1 MSTQRNATQAAMEA
15 IVLAGGLGTRLRAV
29 VADVPKPM
37 APVGGRPFLAFVL
50 DRLVDAGFATAILA
64 VGYRFELIRS
74 HFGDGYRGLR
84 LAYSVEHEPQGT
96 GGALRDALALGSGG
110 ETFVVNGDTWL
121 DVDYRAMLSAHKRSE
136 AQLTIAVHR
145 VADVG
150 RYGALEL
157 EGNRVR
163 GFREKGESG
172 AGWINGGIY
181 VVGPA
186 LRACLRRDGAFSF
199 EQDVLVPA
207 VASIAPLAFRTAGQ
221 FIDIGIPDDYA
232 RARQILADPDLRS

>member
-1 MSTQRNATQAAMEA
+1 MATQQKAPPTAMEA
-15 IVLAGGLGTRLRAV
+15 VVLAGGLGTRLRAV

-37 APVGGRPFLAFVL
+37 APVAGRPFLAYVL
-50 DRLVDAGFATAILA
+50 DRLVDTGFATAILA
-64 VGYRFELIRS
+64 VGYRFEAIRS

-84 LAYSVEHEPQGT
+84 LAYSVEREPQGT

-110 ETFVVNGDTWL
+110 EMFVLNGDTWL
-121 DVDYRAMLSAHKRSE
+121 DVDYRAMLAAHERSRAE
-136 AQLTIAVHR
+136 LTIAVHR
-145 VADVG
+145 VADSA

-172 AGWINGGIY
+172 SGWINGGIY

-186 LRACLRRDGAFSF
+186 LRTRLRRVGAFSF
-199 EQDVLVPA
+199 EQDVLVPG
-207 VASIAPLAFRTAGQ
+207 VASIAPLAFRTTGQ
-221 FIDIGIPDDYA
+221 FIDIGIPDDYV
-232 RARQILADPDLRS
+232 RARQILAGPFRS